1 MKNKKY
7 LLLLLPIIG
16 LTACNGDASTIK
28 AKKYAPLTEEQ
39 EQSVTNAANSVATA
53 TRMKV
58 GLSVNDLSFA
68 MNLKMTSQ
76 DQTVTTKTAL
86 SNFHA
91 NLDFQYE
98 TTDLRDISKLNAA
111 LEITNLG
118 FSYTLDKATNTSE
131 DMAIRAYI
139 SNDYVYADISD
150 TNLRSCIYSIIC
162 LNYEMQGVPQAQ
174 VQAMA
179 TSMMAALPE
188 KIKLDVP
195 LSSLIGSST
204 PSTDVSATVPSV
216 DLSALMPMFLS
227 FNDELNFIGVSQEGE
242 NTTLNITLD
251 KKTIM
256 NIVNLA
262 SDGDSGEDA
271 KVVFD
276 CIKYLGLDLSAT
288 MNSKY
293 LIEKVDFKFEYSM
306 SQKLDYQDLSLKL
319 FMDVSLNIDYT
330 PSDLVLPLFTDYT
343 PLGSSN

>member
-16 LTACNGDASTIK
+16 LTACNGDAGTIK

-39 EQSVTNAANSVATA
+39 QQSISNAANNAATA

-68 MNLKMTSQ
+68 MNLKMTSG
-76 DQTVTTKTAL
+76 DQTVTTKTAIKQ
-86 SNFHA
+86 FHA
-91 NLDFQYE
+91 NVDFQYE
-98 TTDLRDISKLNAA
+98 TTSLNDISKLNAA

-118 FSYTLDKATNTSE
+118 FSYTIDKATNTSE
-131 DMAIRAYI
+131 DMAIKAYI

-150 TNLRSCIYSIIC
+150 TNLRSCIYGFIC
-162 LNYEMQGVPQAQ
+162 LNYEMQGVPQDQ

-179 TSMMAALPE
+179 TSMMAAIPE

-204 PSTDVSATVPSV
+204 PSTDVSATLPSI
-216 DLSALMPMFLS
+216 DLSTLMPMFLS
-227 FNDELNFIGVSQEGE
+227 FNDDLNFIGVSQDGE
-242 NTTLNITLD
+242 NTTLNITFD

-256 NIVNLA
+256 SIVESLQE
-262 SDGDSGEDA
+262 SDSSSETNE
-271 KVVFD
+271 VFNA
-276 CIKYLGLDLSAT
+276 IKYIGLDLSAT

-306 SQKLDYQDLSLKL
+306 SQKVEYEELSLKL
-319 FMDVSLNIDYT
+319 FVDVSLTIDYT

-343 PLGSSN
+343 PLGSNN